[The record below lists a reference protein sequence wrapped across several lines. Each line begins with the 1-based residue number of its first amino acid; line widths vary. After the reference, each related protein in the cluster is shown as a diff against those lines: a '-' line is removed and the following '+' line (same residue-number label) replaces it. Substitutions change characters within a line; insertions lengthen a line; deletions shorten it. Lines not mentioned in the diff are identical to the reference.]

1 MTKCY
6 MFEILKKKYPSYH
19 IILIFHNQLPNF
31 WSWETF
37 KRSKDTVVAK
47 HSKWQCLF
55 NLHFQSAC
63 SLKMV
68 MDRELASNYRLM
80 QTHPFS
86 ISSDIVISLKHQCKQ
101 FKLTSENAQVSFMII
116 TNDLPYISCC

>member
-1 MTKCY
+1 

-47 HSKWQCLF
+47 HSKFMSKDL
-55 NLHFQSAC
+55 S
-63 SLKMV
+63 SLMAMLV
-68 MDRELASNYRLM
+68 
-80 QTHPFS
+80 P
-86 ISSDIVISLKHQCKQ
+86 
-101 FKLTSENAQVSFMII
+101 
-116 TNDLPYISCC
+116 